1 MAEKTKKIKK
11 TKTPKIEKKYPRS
24 KLPSIFKKAY
34 SAKKFEGK
42 IEKKLYVPADKT
54 YISSLFKQS
63 KDKKGRDVLR
73 VPAECKFTKKEIKR
87 LKLLSKQIKANKG
100 RIKVVPFIAVAAV
113 IAALGITVT
122 IFKNPVAKI
131 AIRSGMQGIFGAK
144 CDVGSV
150 DIQFFDSHVTI
161 ENFAQASSDDEFKN
175 LFEFKR
181 LDLNFNLTNLLQAK
195 FHAQNIEITGIEL
208 GTERK
213 TSGKLA
219 VKPKDKKEKAK
230 KNDST
235 GFYDSLKEKIGT
247 DPDAAKKAITELF
260 TMYDPTAI
268 AENIKENLQSQ
279 KVAKEVEEEL
289 KVLVENWKNKPDELK
304 KSVEEVQNATKSLS
318 NLNVSKVTPA
328 EIPSLLKQIEEA
340 GSTVKKAKA
349 DMETTLSS
357 FEGDQKKI
365 KQLQKKLEDSIA
377 SDKNLLS
384 AQVSVLDPKKAKSAL
399 NDSINQAGYALLG
412 QYYPYLKDLISYAS
426 SMKASGANSKEKE
439 KANKKAVEKA
449 KKESK
454 RFAGRYVYWKK
465 DTVPKLLIEKV
476 HGSGSGIELFATN
489 ISSDMNKR
497 GEPWIVK
504 GSVKKSQCV
513 HNANLTV
520 DARTGTKA
528 HLVEAGY
535 SGSNFPLT
543 LDLSKKGGSDVIPK
557 FEGKSTVSASIAAD
571 SDFSFSGNARLNMN
585 PATVTGGELGS
596 ETATRIYTT
605 ALKSIKSLNLGAGF
619 SFSEKSGV
627 GLKLDTNFD
636 SLLADAISSVA
647 NAEFE
652 NVKKD
657 VAAKLNEQ
665 IASSETAKKYI
676 SQFGDISAKLNGQKN
691 SFDSISK
698 QLNQKQSELK
708 KKTGDAAK
716 NKASQAASNAA
727 SSFLK
732 GLKK

>member
-11 TKTPKIEKKYPRS
+11 TKAPKIEKKYPRS

-34 SAKKFEGK
+34 SSKNFGGK

-54 YISSLFKQS
+54 YVSSLFKQS
-63 KDKKGRDVLR
+63 KDKNGRDVLC
-73 VPAECKFTKKEIKR
+73 VPAESEFTKKEIKR
-87 LKLLSKQIKANKG
+87 LKLLAKQIKANKG

-122 IFKNPVAKI
+122 IFKNPVAKM
-131 AIRSGMQGIFGAK
+131 AITSGMQEIFGAK

-219 VKPKDKKEKAK
+219 IKPKDKSEKAK

-260 TMYDPTAI
+260 TMYDPAAI

-318 NLNVSKVTPA
+318 NLNVSKVSPA
-328 EIPSLLKQIEEA
+328 EIPSLLKQIEQA

-384 AQVSVLDPKKAKSAL
+384 AQVSILDPKKAKSAL

-426 SMKASGANSKEKE
+426 SMKASGGNAKEKE
-439 KANKKAVEKA
+439 DANKKAVEKA

-465 DTVPKLLIEKV
+465 DTVPKLLVEKV

-535 SGSNFPLT
+535 SGSNFPLS
-543 LDLSKKGGSDVIPK
+543 LDLSKKGASDVIPK
-557 FEGKSTVSASIAAD
+557 FEGKSNVSASIVAD
-571 SDFSFSGNARLNMN
+571 SDFSFSGNAKLNMN
-585 PATVTGGELGS
+585 PAAVTGGELGS

-636 SLLADAISSVA
+636 TLLADAISSVA

-676 SQFGDISAKLNGQKN
+676 SQFGDISAKLDGQKN

-698 QLNQKQSELK
+698 QLSQKQSELK

>member
-1 MAEKTKKIKK
+1 
-11 TKTPKIEKKYPRS
+11 
-24 KLPSIFKKAY
+24 
-34 SAKKFEGK
+34 
-42 IEKKLYVPADKT
+42 
-54 YISSLFKQS
+54 
-63 KDKKGRDVLR
+63 
-73 VPAECKFTKKEIKR
+73 
-87 LKLLSKQIKANKG
+87 
-100 RIKVVPFIAVAAV
+100 
-113 IAALGITVT
+113 
-122 IFKNPVAKI
+122 
-131 AIRSGMQGIFGAK
+131 
-144 CDVGSV
+144 
-150 DIQFFDSHVTI
+150 
-161 ENFAQASSDDEFKN
+161 
-175 LFEFKR
+175 
-181 LDLNFNLTNLLQAK
+181 
-195 FHAQNIEITGIEL
+195 
-208 GTERK
+208 
-213 TSGKLA
+213 
-219 VKPKDKKEKAK
+219 
-230 KNDST
+230 
-235 GFYDSLKEKIGT
+235 
-247 DPDAAKKAITELF
+247 
-260 TMYDPTAI
+260 MYDPTAI

-328 EIPSLLKQIEEA
+328 EIPSLLKQIEQA

-426 SMKASGANSKEKE
+426 SMKASGANSKERE

-543 LDLSKKGGSDVIPK
+543 FDLSKKGCSDVIQK
-557 FEGKSTVSASIAAD
+557 IEGKSTVSASIAAD

-636 SLLADAISSVA
+636 TLLADAISSVA

>member
-11 TKTPKIEKKYPRS
+11 TKASKIEKKYPRS

-34 SAKKFEGK
+34 SSKKFEGK

-54 YISSLFKQS
+54 YVSSLFKQS
-63 KDKKGRDVLR
+63 KDKKGRDVLC
-73 VPAECKFTKKEIKR
+73 VPAECEFTKKEIKR
-87 LKLLSKQIKANKG
+87 FKLLSKQIKANKG

-150 DIQFFDSHVTI
+150 NIQFFDSHVTI

-181 LDLNFNLTNLLQAK
+181 LDLNFNLTNLLLAK

-230 KNDST
+230 KSDSA

-268 AENIKENLQSQ
+268 AENVKENLQSQ

-357 FEGDQKKI
+357 FESDQKKI

-384 AQVSVLDPKKAKSAL
+384 AQISVLDPKKAKSAL

-426 SMKASGANSKEKE
+426 SMKVSGANSKEKE
-439 KANKKAVEKA
+439 KANKNAVEKA

-520 DARTGTKA
+520 DARSGTKA

-557 FEGKSTVSASIAAD
+557 FEGKSTVSVSIAAD

-585 PATVTGGELGS
+585 PAIVTGGELGS
-596 ETATRIYTT
+596 EIATRIYTT

-636 SLLADAISSVA
+636 TLLADAISSVA

-657 VAAKLNEQ
+657 VATNLNEQ

-716 NKASQAASNAA
+716 NKASQAASNAV